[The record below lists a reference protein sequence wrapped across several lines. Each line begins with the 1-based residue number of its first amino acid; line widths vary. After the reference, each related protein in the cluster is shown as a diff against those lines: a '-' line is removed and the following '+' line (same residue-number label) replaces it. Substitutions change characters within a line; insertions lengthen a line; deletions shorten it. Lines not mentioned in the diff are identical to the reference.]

1 MITLLHDIYT
11 SKTINK
17 CKVNLPWDQSEGI
30 LIKLENKIW
39 IKWRNSVKIF
49 RLNLVNNEKQHYE
62 HQVFSMRNV
71 NEYFLPTVTTTTKY
85 YVIYISMI
93 PNKSITSM
101 CLEWVECCAGNHQ
114 LTSHSYQCQAICN
127 INLWTIVLD

>member
-101 CLEWVECCAGNHQ
+101 CLEQSVVVE
-114 LTSHSYQCQAICN
+114 TISSHHIPTNARRYVIL
-127 INLWTIVLD
+127 ILWTIVLD